1 MPKDKPSKPDIPTL
15 REFRNVFLDA
25 LNTMCPSTKESYR
38 YRFDALL
45 GCPRI
50 ADLRLD
56 EIDKAAIADLKGWV
70 IANRQL
76 SLATFNG
83 YLATLRR
90 ALRFAYFDL
99 HLIARIPRIEFWREP
114 HRKCKLTE
122 QEYKQLVEF
131 CAEPLKFSYP
141 HLPGSKPLLRATLR
155 TDRTYPTIG
164 VYTKTRGDFTLEI
177 TADRAGSEPM
187 MAVSMIHKTEGV
199 VFLEVID
206 KWWLRLFASLFEG
219 SPIGRI

>member
-1 MPKDKPSKPDIPTL
+1 MLKDKPSKPDIPTL
-15 REFRNVFLDA
+15 REFRNVFLHA
-25 LNTMCPSTKESYR
+25 LNTMCPSTKKAYR

-45 GCPRI
+45 DCPLI

-56 EIDKAAIADLKGWV
+56 EIDKAAIADLKTWL
-70 IANRQL
+70 IANRRV

-99 HLIARIPRIEFWREP
+99 HFIARIPRIEFRREP
-114 HRKCKLTE
+114 HRKCKLT
-122 QEYKQLVEF
+122 QQ
-131 CAEPLKFSYP
+131 PLP
-141 HLPGSKPLLRATLR
+141 PATLR
-155 TDRTYPTIG
+155 TDPTYPTIG

-177 TADRAGSEPM
+177 TADRAGPEPM

-206 KWWLRLFASLFEG
+206 KWWLRLFASLFQG
-219 SPIGRI
+219 SPIGSCKKS